1 MYQKLEISTDKKRL
15 DYNYIVNYLSNESYW
30 AKGRTSNRIIKAI
43 DNSFSFGVYL
53 NNEQI

>member
-53 NNEQI
+53 NNE